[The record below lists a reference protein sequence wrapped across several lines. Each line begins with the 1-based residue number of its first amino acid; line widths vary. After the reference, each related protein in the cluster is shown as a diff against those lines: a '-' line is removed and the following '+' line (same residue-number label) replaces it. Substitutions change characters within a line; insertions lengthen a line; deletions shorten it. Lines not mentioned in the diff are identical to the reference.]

1 MFVKEYVNSLVIVF
15 INFIMIMLKGIDF
28 FIYEL
33 NIFNNYLIIVS
44 YIFIKIKKFLL
55 KWKYGQINNIKY

>member
-1 MFVKEYVNSLVIVF
+1 MFVKGYVKSLVIVF

-33 NIFNNYLIIVS
+33 NIFNNYLIQL
-44 YIFIKIKKFLL
+44 YI
-55 KWKYGQINNIKY
+55 Y